1 MVPPDVVLLCVPDVI
16 CEYRNGGGG
25 GGGGCCVGRV
35 SVGFRSANVVG
46 NVLLLLL
53 SLGRRIVVACRS
65 SKGMVCWDDIDVF
78 IFYTL
83 D

>member
-16 CEYRNGGGG
+16 CEYRNGGG

-65 SKGMVCWDDIDVF
+65 SKGMVCCDDIDVF